1 MREDNNRGSAAT
13 GEQARAEEVQPQ
25 ATAGR
30 QYWRSLDELA
40 DTPEFQALVEKEFP
54 GLAEELLSPQT
65 RRSFLKVM
73 GASLGVAG
81 LAACRWPKETILPFA
96 HRPEDRVPGVPQ
108 QYATAMELGGAGI
121 GLLVTSFDGRPVKI
135 EGNPLHPIN
144 RGTADVLAQASV
156 LELYDPDRSR
166 QVVRREAGQ
175 SFASSWDEFAAF
187 AGPHFATLKSRG
199 GAGLA
204 VLSESTS
211 SPTLARLR
219 KRFAEVFPEAGWVE
233 YEPLSRD
240 SEREG
245 TRLLFGAPYRPQLRL
260 DRARVIL
267 ALDDDPLLDHPAAL
281 KHAREFAVGRRAED
295 GTMNRLYTAEGVLS
309 ITGAMA
315 DHRLALPS
323 RAIEG
328 LAWRLAGRLAELGV
342 AMSPSARTDGRAVAG
357 AGTPGGEAFLETV
370 ARDLAAH
377 RGRGVVIAGARQRPA
392 VHRLAHLLNVAL
404 GNVGETVTYTADPD
418 PSRPPHMEAIR
429 GLVAAMRAGRV
440 GTLIILGGNPAFDAP
455 ADLGFGEAVEKVP
468 VTIRLSL
475 FEDETSRLARWQ
487 LPRAHYLEAW
497 ADVRAWD
504 GTLSVVQPL
513 IDPLYGGRSPIEVVA
528 AVLGEQVTG
537 GHEIVRATL
546 QDQTGPLDFEARW
559 RRTLHDGLLAGS
571 AFPIAN
577 PQARPLE
584 AGDAGGAPPAAVEAP
599 GPQRL
604 EAVFCPDRKVYDGRF
619 ANNAWLQELPDQLTK
634 VTWDNAATLS
644 PATARALGVKHGDVV
659 RIANAGRSAEIVVYV
674 LPGQAD
680 NTVVL
685 PLGYGRTAAGRVGNG
700 VGFNAYGIRTSE
712 APHIAGGVTVERTG
726 RTYSLACTQDHQ
738 AIDRVGYEARGTRIA
753 EFVREGTL
761 AEYRKEPEFARK
773 RFEEPA
779 VLPLWQ
785 APKFTGEHQ
794 WAMSIDLSACIGC
807 NACTV
812 ACQAEN
818 NILVVGKEQVIRGR
832 EMHWIRVDRYFSGPS
847 ESPSLAFQPVACQH
861 CENAP
866 CEEVCPVAAT
876 VHSDEGLNEQVYN
889 RCVGTRYCSNNCPYK
904 VRRFNFFNYFKDVPE
919 VERMVFNPEVTV
931 RGRGV
936 MEKCSFCIQRIEAVK
951 IAAKN
956 DNRPIRDGEIVPAC
970 AQTCPTQ
977 AIVFGDLK
985 DPQSRVST
993 LHAHNRAYS
1002 MLDELFTK
1010 PRTRYLAKLRNP
1022 SPADGEA

>member
-1 MREDNNRGSAAT
+1 MREDDDRSSAVRS
-13 GEQARAEEVQPQ
+13 EQTRPEDGQDRARA
-25 ATAGR
+25 GR
-30 QYWRSLDELA
+30 AYWRSLDELA

-65 RRSFLKVM
+65 RRSFLKIM

-81 LAACRWPKETILPFA
+81 LAACRWPKEAILPFA
-96 HRPEDRVPGVPQ
+96 HRPEDRTPGVPQ
-108 QYATAMELGGAGI
+108 QYATAFEVGGAAV

-175 SFASSWDEFAAF
+175 SFASSWDGFAAF
-187 AGPHFATLKSRG
+187 AGPHFAGLKSKR

-204 VLSESTS
+204 VLTESSS
-211 SPTLARLR
+211 SPSFARLR
-219 KRFAEVFPEAGWVE
+219 RRLGEVLPKAEWVE

-240 SEREG
+240 NEREG
-245 TRLLFGAPYRPQLRL
+245 TRLLFGAPHRPQLRL
-260 DRARVIL
+260 DRAQIIVS
-267 ALDDDPLLDHPAAL
+267 LDADPLLDHPAAL
-281 KHAREFAVGRRAED
+281 KHAREFAAGRRADD
-295 GTMNRLYTAEGVLS
+295 GTMNRLYAAESALS

-315 DHRLALPS
+315 DERIALPS
-323 RAIEG
+323 GEVEG
-328 LAWRLAGRLAELGV
+328 LAWRLAARLADLGIV
-342 AMSPSARTDGRAVAG
+342 LPPQARTGG
-357 AGTPGGEAFLETV
+357 PGLQTPGEAAFFEAA

-377 RGRGVVIAGARQRPA
+377 RGRGVVIAGARQRSE
-392 VHRLAHLLNVAL
+392 VHRLVHLLNAAL
-404 GNVGETVTYTADPD
+404 GNTGATVTYTADPD
-418 PSRPPHMEAIR
+418 PSRPPHMTAIR
-429 GLVAAMRAGRV
+429 DLAAAMRAGRV
-440 GTLIILGGNPAFDAP
+440 GTLLILGGNPAFDAP
-455 ADLGFGEAVEKVP
+455 ADLGFGEAAAKVP
-468 VTIRLSL
+468 VTVRLGL
-475 FEDETSRLARWQ
+475 FDDETSRLARWQ
-487 LPRAHYLEAW
+487 LPCAHFLEAW
-497 ADVRAWD
+497 GDVRGWD
-504 GTLSVVQPL
+504 GTVSVVQPL

-528 AVLGEQVTG
+528 AVLGEQVAT
-537 GHEIVRATL
+537 GHEIVRATVL
-546 QDQTGPLDFEARW
+546 ELTGATDFEARW
-559 RRTLHDGLLAGS
+559 RRTLHDGVLAGS
-571 AFPIAN
+571 EFAIAN
-577 PQARPLE
+577 PQVRPLE
-584 AGDAGGAPPAAVEAP
+584 AGVTPPAAVEAP

-604 EAVFCPDRKVYDGRF
+604 EAVFCADRKVYDGRF

-634 VTWDNAATLS
+634 ITWDNAATLS
-644 PATARALGVKHGDVV
+644 PATAGALGVKHGDVV

-700 VGFNAYGIRTSE
+700 VGFDTYAIRTSR
-712 APHIAGGVTVERTG
+712 APFIATGVTVERTG

-807 NACTV
+807 NACTM

-832 EMHWIRVDRYFSGPS
+832 EMHWIRVDRYFSGPP

-985 DPQSRVST
+985 DPQSRVSK

-1022 SPADGEA
+1022 SAADGEA